1 MPEQYI
7 SYAQQRTRARRHTSA
22 PDLSAHFV
30 QSTERWDEIES
41 LDDLEFK
48 RFNQT
53 PATDHRIKGSTGKT
67 MNAQEKVAEGE

>member
-7 SYAQQRTRARRHTSA
+7 SYAQQRTR
-22 PDLSAHFV
+22 FV
-30 QSTERWDEIES
+30 QSTERGDEIES